1 MFSKSAGTS
10 GFNYSQSLLGM
21 KGIEKDILKKS
32 ANYRVGKAI
41 IEDNIL
47 SKGS

>member
-1 MFSKSAGTS
+1 
-10 GFNYSQSLLGM
+10 LGI
-21 KGIEKDILKKS
+21 KGVEKDILKKS

-41 IEDNIL
+41 IENNII